1 MDDARDAVR
10 LLRAPSTIRER
21 AALVF
26 AHIAQGQSSHFVF
39 DERRLDAAVDLVTE
53 TTRAAYPALDVP
65 YHSRWRHF
73 EAGQD
78 RWGALSH
85 ALADPFERGRAAMDL
100 VIPSVLLD
108 AGAGMDWRFA
118 EPGGA
123 VYARSEGLAVATF
136 RMFEGGVFSADA
148 GAPWRTDGVKLAMM
162 DEATLAHAFQADARN
177 PLAGLA
183 GRTALIR
190 RLGGAVLARPE
201 IFAGRL
207 GGLFDHLRAK
217 AREGRLPARAILA
230 AILDLFSMIWPG
242 RLTLAGEN
250 LGDVWRHPAAR
261 GPGASDGFVPFH
273 KLSQWLAYSL
283 VEPLEDAGI
292 AVEGLDELTGLP
304 EYRNGGLFLDAGVL
318 ALKNPEV
325 AGATHAVSSE
335 LVVEWRAATVAL
347 LDEVAARMRARL
359 GLDAVAFPLAKV
371 LQGGTWATGRA
382 LAARLRAGGAPPL
395 RVDSDGTVF

>member
-1 MDDARDAVR
+1 MDDAHDAVR

-26 AHIAQGQSSHFVF
+26 AHIAQGRSSHFVF
-39 DERRLDAAVDLVTE
+39 DERRLDGAVDLVID
-53 TTRAAYPALDVP
+53 TTRAAYPTLDVP

-73 EAGQD
+73 EAGHD
-78 RWGALSH
+78 RWGPLARS
-85 ALADPFERGRAAMDL
+85 LADPLERGRVGFDL

-108 AGAGMDWRFA
+108 AGAGMDWRYT
-118 EPGGA
+118 ESGGA

-148 GAPWRTDGVKLAMM
+148 GAPWRADGVKLAMLE
-162 DEATLAHAFQADARN
+162 EAALARAFQVDARN

-183 GRTALIR
+183 GRAALMR

-201 IFAGRL
+201 IFGGRL

-230 AILDLFSMIWPG
+230 AVLDLFSMIWPG

-283 VEPLEDAGI
+283 VEPLEWAGI
-292 AVEGLDELTGLP
+292 TVDGLDDLTGLP

-318 ALKNPEV
+318 ALKNP
-325 AGATHAVSSE
+325 AAAQATHAVSSE
-335 LVVEWRAATVAL
+335 LVIEWRAATVAL
-347 LDEVAARMRARL
+347 LDEVAVRMRARL
-359 GLDAVAFPLAKV
+359 GLDAAAFPLAKV
-371 LQGGTWATGRA
+371 LQGGTWAAGRA
-382 LAARLRAGGAPPL
+382 LAARARAGGVPPL